1 MVIGPGVSHT
11 AGRGLV
17 MSLGDGP
24 RITMAVGSITTT
36 IGHGVL
42 GVTTLENAA
51 GGVLRL
57 SHSISLLEVTFPG
70 THFLIIIAIL
80 VHIITAIKT
89 G

>member
-1 MVIGPGVSHT
+1 
-11 AGRGLV
+11 
-17 MSLGDGP
+17 
-24 RITMAVGSITTT
+24 MAVGSITTT

-57 SHSISLLEVTFPG
+57 SHFISLLEVAFPG